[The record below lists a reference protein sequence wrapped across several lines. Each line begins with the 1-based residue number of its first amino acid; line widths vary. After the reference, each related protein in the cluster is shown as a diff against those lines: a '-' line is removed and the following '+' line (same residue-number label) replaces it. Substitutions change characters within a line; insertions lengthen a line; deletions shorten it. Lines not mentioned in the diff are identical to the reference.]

1 MFPKAPVGFLSR
13 YSASP
18 GLDDRTAPR
27 VEAKG
32 VILASDGVLLKLAID
47 GRYFPET
54 VVNPSVLTQVDPSAI
69 YELSL
74 SNSYARLI
82 LTDTSSDPMQQTEA
96 SLLGLFAVT
105 SGWSNLKALSLSCFP
120 ITDRAVSAMARLGN
134 LDQLNLESVQANV
147 ATLAKQRFLQK
158 LKYLRIGNLVELPF
172 QRAADVSVDSIIK
185 SLKGSAN
192 LQDLRTCDNPVSAAA
207 LRNLQSC
214 ANLRFM
220 DISAKN
226 ADDEFFEELCK
237 IKSLRL
243 VYLRKCS
250 IDSHS
255 GRNIESL
262 YLDQSD

>member
-1 MFPKAPVGFLSR
+1 
-13 YSASP
+13 
-18 GLDDRTAPR
+18 
-27 VEAKG
+27 
-32 VILASDGVLLKLAID
+32 
-47 GRYFPET
+47 
-54 VVNPSVLTQVDPSAI
+54 
-69 YELSL
+69 
-74 SNSYARLI
+74 
-82 LTDTSSDPMQQTEA
+82 MQQTEA

-134 LDQLNLESVQANV
+134 LDQLSLESVQANV

-158 LKYLRIGNLVELPF
+158 LKYLHIGNLVELPF

-185 SLKGSAN
+185 SLKGSAK

-214 ANLRFM
+214 ANLRFI

-226 ADDEFFEELCK
+226 ADDEFFAELCK

-243 VYLRKCS
+243 VYLRNAALTHTQVETLNRCTWINQIELADPVSLANIIKGS
-250 IDSHS
+250 KFTVVR
-255 GRNIESL
+255 GRQVAPAL
-262 YLDQSD
+262 